1 MDSRAHENILEVFSD
16 QTFVKDIVKGSSIP
30 KDLCYTS
37 CAHFL
42 QVFYT

>member
-16 QTFVKDIVKGSSIP
+16 QTFVKDIVKGSMVP
-30 KDLCYTS
+30 GGPC
-37 CAHFL
+37 CASSAYFF